1 MGRKERVREKINAE
15 FQRFRKEMLVLPQM
29 VLFDKCKQIWF
40 YCCIQE
46 YFQTNEELSEE
57 ILELAESES
66 FSIRTAWW
74 FYIRNEY
81 SRCETWKEV
90 NTMLLEMYR
99 SGKRRGVK

>member
-1 MGRKERVREKINAE
+1 MERKEKVREKINAE
-15 FQRFRKEMLVLPQM
+15 FQQFREEMLVRPPM
-29 VLFDKCKQIWF
+29 ALFDKCKQIWF

-46 YFQTNEELSEE
+46 YFQGNEVLSEE
-57 ILELAESES
+57 VLEMAESES

-81 SRCETWKEV
+81 SGCETWKEIT
-90 NTMLLEMYR
+90 TMLSEMYR